1 MLQGHEMFHRMLVPL
16 DGSAQADRILPYA
29 SWVANRLQ
37 IPIFLLSIVDLRVAA
52 SARGRGDVEQQL
64 QQAVDRL
71 HREGVQ
77 ATMAITAGRPA
88 EEILGVAESQGCDL
102 IVLSTFTRQSSGR
115 GTLGL
120 VTDKVFHASQIP
132 LLLIPPLVAAEPPI
146 LPPQTLTTLIV
157 PLDGSAHAEAA
168 LPFAEDLAHRLSG
181 EIILARAVPFA
192 GAIVDDKAPPTGEVE
207 ARAYLG
213 NLTQRLQAEGLA
225 VQSRAFDGPP
235 VEYILELAS
244 QTPHSLVVLTTH
256 GRSALARWFVGSVA
270 EGIVRATSVPA
281 LVIPH
286 QHSRRYAVRVS
297 MLLALAPLFAA
308 LSQED
313 REHLGET
320 ARIRTYQRGE
330 FIVRQGEVTTGCF
343 IIASGQVEVLRGE
356 DSAPPTVLTR
366 LGAGDFFG
374 EMAVI
379 DDHPRS
385 ASVRALEATEC
396 VAIGRGEFLETL
408 QRRPQIAVQ
417 MLPVLV
423 RRLRRA
429 ETRASE

>member
-132 LLLIPPLVAAEPPI
+132 LLLIPPLAAEPPI

>member
-1 MLQGHEMFHRMLVPL
+1 MFHRMLVPL
-16 DGSAQADRILPYA
+16 DGSSQADRILPYA
-29 SWVANRLQ
+29 SWLANRLQ
-37 IPIFLLSIVDLRVAA
+37 IPILLLSIINLRVES

-71 HREGVQ
+71 HRDGVQ

-102 IVLSTFTRQSSGR
+102 IVLSTSTKPGSGR
-115 GTLGL
+115 GTLGP
-120 VTDKVFHASQIP
+120 VTDKVFHASLIP
-132 LLLIPPLVAAEPPI
+132 LLLIPLLEAVPPI
-146 LPPQTLTTLIV
+146 LPSPPSSTLIV
-157 PLDGSAHAEAA
+157 PLDGSAHAEGA
-168 LPFAEDLAHRLSG
+168 LPFAEELAQSLSG

-192 GAIVDDKAPPTGEVE
+192 GAIVDDKAPPSGEVE
-207 ARAYLG
+207 ARAYLR
-213 NLTQRLQAEGLA
+213 NLAQRLHSQGLA

-235 VEYILELAS
+235 VEYILELAR
-244 QTPHSLVVLTTH
+244 QAPHSLVVLTTR
-256 GRSALARWFVGSVA
+256 GRSAFSRWFVGSVA
-270 EGIVRATSVPA
+270 DGIVRATSVPI
-281 LVIPH
+281 LVLPH
-286 QHSRRYAVRVS
+286 QHSRRYAVRVAA
-297 MLLALAPLFAA
+297 LLAQAPLFAA
-308 LSQED
+308 LGQED
-313 REHLGET
+313 REHLSET
-320 ARIRTYQRGE
+320 ARIHSYQRGE
-330 FIVRQGEVTTGCF
+330 YIVREGEMATGCF
-343 IIASGQVEVLRGE
+343 VIASGQVEILRGE
-356 DSAPPTVLTR
+356 HSAQPAILTK

-396 VAIGRGEFLETL
+396 VAIGREEFLETL

-429 ETRASE
+429 DARISE